1 MDKVVSIK
9 RKAQRYV
16 QSGDLQKAVVEYD
29 RLLETGELEPY
40 DYLYLGDL
48 LSRLRRIDDAVLRYR
63 DAISSYERVGLYKNA
78 IAVAKKLLRIRAESF
93 DILKTLGHLYAQ
105 EGLHTD
111 AIFYYM
117 QYIAAA
123 PPETDADSIREIG
136 VNLLS
141 MNLPSPEVALKI
153 VDAMHACGCAA
164 SGARSLFDL
173 GIEYET
179 RGLKDWGVTL
189 KTRARQIVA
198 NVEELEPTARLSR
211 PPGRVEGPG
220 AALSTFAPPA
230 EEAAWSPP
238 LKTGF
243 ASGEAVEEA
252 PAPPEAPPIPSAD
265 PGASFGMID
274 LSGVV
279 DLDYNDE
286 ALTVEPAGEDV
297 EAAAE
302 PGGDPEPEAEP
313 LTGFEAEVEAA
324 AAGVIDLSDLGDE
337 VEAEPFASE
346 FEPGDPEELRRQA
359 EEFEAAGDLIS
370 ALASW
375 LAAARSAFNFGES
388 RKAEQIYIEM
398 VSRDPNHLEAL
409 QGLCEIAHINGE
421 RTKIVRFGC
430 ELGDVLLARELYAE
444 AKLEFERVLQFDP
457 QNEKA
462 RSRVNRLNSIDGVE
476 KVTARPLAPLASEVS
491 GATVSVRGEPS
502 RTQSVHDLSEILT
515 EFQKAMSGQL
525 SDDDP
530 QGRYDMGMTYMEMGM
545 YDQAIES
552 FRATSTHED
561 FREKSLELLAHCY
574 LETDRPE
581 TAVEV
586 VDEALAAGI
595 LVRSRE
601 AALYALRGLALET
614 IGYTADAL
622 VELQRALELD
632 PDHLPAAQAVKR
644 LSADADGDAA

>member
-16 QSGDLQKAVVEYD
+16 QSGDLQKAVIEYD

-117 QYIAAA
+117 QYISAA

-136 VNLLS
+136 VNLLG

-173 GIEYET
+173 GLEYET

-211 PPGRVEGPG
+211 PPGHVESPG

-230 EEAAWSPP
+230 EEAGWSPP

-243 ASGEAVEEA
+243 AAEEA
-252 PAPPEAPPIPSAD
+252 AAPKPEAGEVASAPSAD

-279 DLDYNDE
+279 DLDFGDGIPVAESAAPESETGDE
-286 ALTVEPAGEDV
+286 AA
-297 EAAAE
+297 
-302 PGGDPEPEAEP
+302 PEAEP
-313 LTGFEAEVEAA
+313 VTGFEAEVEAV
-324 AAGVIDLSDLGDE
+324 AAGVIDLSDLVE
-337 VEAEPFASE
+337 TEAEPFASE
-346 FEPGDPEELRRQA
+346 FAPGDPDELRRQA
-359 EEFEAAGDLIS
+359 EESEAAGDLMS

-502 RTQSVHDLSEILT
+502 RTQSIHDLSEILT

-545 YDQAIES
+545 YDQAIEA
-552 FRATSTHED
+552 FRATSAHEA

-574 LETDRPE
+574 LESDRPE

-595 LVRSRE
+595 LERSRE
-601 AALYALRGLALET
+601 AALYACRGLALEV

-644 LSADADGDAA
+644 LSASAEGDAA